1 VRGGG
6 GGKNER
12 DSAEAFRRFAAE
24 ATCLEAPLVECV
36 ARWVEATAEHKAAP
50 DDSFDLKLFL
60 DFDMMVL
67 ARSSSDFDA
76 YSLQVRAEYLHVW
89 PPIYWAARARFLEG
103 ASTSPSPIF
112 HSERFQHLEPVAR
125 ANCAREAR
133 ALRGRLSKALAAG
146 SLFAACL
153 PLGLTGNSLVRSA
166 AAGAIALAASA
177 SALHWFFA
185 QRGFAPFPY
194 AAVPAGSVAIFAASF
209 NPPHIGHLEL
219 LRALSSRYEAVH
231 AVVSCNP
238 SKAYAVTPEE
248 RRALLAVMAQT
259 AGLANVKVAVHEGYV
274 WRYAHAVGAECLYRG
289 IRSWSADG
297 VPERTLELL
306 NIVGPLL
313 LAPAGRPLRTRLLGA
328 DPRLA
333 HVSSSAVRRALAA
346 GDTARAVGM
355 LPAGFGSSV
364 ARLYAPVGAS

>member
-1 VRGGG
+1 
-6 GGKNER
+6 
-12 DSAEAFRRFAAE
+12 
-24 ATCLEAPLVECV
+24 
-36 ARWVEATAEHKAAP
+36 
-50 DDSFDLKLFL
+50 
-60 DFDMMVL
+60 
-67 ARSSSDFDA
+67 
-76 YSLQVRAEYLHVW
+76 
-89 PPIYWAARARFLEG
+89 
-103 ASTSPSPIF
+103 
-112 HSERFQHLEPVAR
+112 
-125 ANCAREAR
+125 
-133 ALRGRLSKALAAG
+133 
-146 SLFAACL
+146 
-153 PLGLTGNSLVRSA
+153 
-166 AAGAIALAASA
+166 
-177 SALHWFFA
+177 
-185 QRGFAPFPY
+185 
-194 AAVPAGSVAIFAASF
+194 
-209 NPPHIGHLEL
+209 
-219 LRALSSRYEAVH
+219 
-231 AVVSCNP
+231 
-238 SKAYAVTPEE
+238 
-248 RRALLAVMAQT
+248 MAQT